1 MAFPYNEIEN
11 KLGYIFRNKR
21 LLKEAFTH
29 SSYAHHHGGNDNE
42 RLEYLGD
49 AVLELVVSDWQYKK
63 DDGATAGEMT
73 SVRQKLVCKS
83 ALDTATDG
91 LGVWEYLLY
100 VGTLENLRGKPKSSL
115 FEAITAAIYLDGGYI
130 AAQNFILSHG
140 NLRITQNTE
149 NFIGRLKEYLEKRG
163 KEQPKEEITQ
173 SGKPNKPIFHCVLTA
188 LGESAEG
195 DGKTKRE
202 ARAVASARLLWELE
216 KKNK

>member
-11 KLGYIFRNKR
+11 KLGYIFRNKS

-73 SVRQKLVCKS
+73 SARQKLVCKS

-173 SGKPNKPIFHCVLTA
+173 SGKANNPIFHCVLTA

-195 DGKTKRE
+195 DGRSKRE

>member
-1 MAFPYNEIEN
+1 MKQFEN
-11 KLGYIFRNKR
+11 YMSPGRKGYLIGIGGVSMRPLGLVLQGR
-21 LLKEAFTH
+21 KE
-29 SSYAHHHGGNDNE
+29 
-42 RLEYLGD
+42 
-49 AVLELVVSDWQYKK
+49 
-63 DDGATAGEMT
+63 DGATAGEMT
-73 SVRQKLVCKS
+73 SARQKLVCKS

-115 FEAITAAIYLDGGYI
+115 FEAITAAIYLDGGYM

-149 NFIGRLKEYLEKRG
+149 NFIGRLKEFLEKRG
-163 KEQPKEEITQ
+163 KEQPKEEMTQ
-173 SGKPNKPIFHCVLTA
+173 SGKPNKPIFRCVLTV

-195 DGKTKRE
+195 EGKTKRE

-216 KKNK
+216 KKKK

>member
-11 KLGYIFRNKR
+11 KLGYIFRNKS

-49 AVLELVVSDWQYKK
+49 AVLELVISDWQYKK

-195 DGKTKRE
+195 DGRSKRE